1 MAVTPISSA
10 HQKTICTKPLEAIVL
25 CHGIGA
31 RGVAIGSKMK
41 LLAKEAPIRAIEHG
55 GNVLL
60 IATDNFMSER

>member
-1 MAVTPISSA
+1 MSSA
-10 HQKTICTKPLEAIVL
+10 HQKTICTKPFEAIVL

-41 LLAKEAPIRAIEHG
+41 LLAKEAPIQAIELG